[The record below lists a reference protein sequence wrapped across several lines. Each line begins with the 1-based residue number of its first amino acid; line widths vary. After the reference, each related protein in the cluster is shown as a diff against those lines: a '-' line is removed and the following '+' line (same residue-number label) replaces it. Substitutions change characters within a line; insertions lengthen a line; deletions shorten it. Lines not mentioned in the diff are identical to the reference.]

1 MVKRQHLLFSLQR
14 KRIRASWNKFN
25 LYNALT
31 WSKGLRKGTLYQQKW
46 TAKAETRAYHGE
58 KLTEAKFRNHFDGRL
73 NAVAPLQSAAARE
86 KSPAT
91 PFALQTYACLEK
103 RLDTAL
109 FRSMF
114 ASSPRQAAQFIRYGK
129 VKVNG
134 VTIKHPGYLL
144 KAGDVFSCDPER
156 VLQAVGRQKPSIKE
170 SVECANRQIRRYNRY
185 LKKCKR
191 YPEYMFRARERF
203 RNRHP
208 WLVKKDRE
216 NAANKIA
223 ATNTAILAK
232 MNQDINALTPSSV
245 LKSILLNEPY
255 FDKNGDLP
263 KLSFGQ
269 DVHGKSLSVF
279 QLVTGKRAI
288 LTPVK
293 AETETVDAEGTET
306 EVKPVAAETTEATA
320 EKPAETTEAAETSSE
335 NSAESATSDVPP
347 ADEAKVDATVLSYFP
362 PKTTDAE
369 GKTIVRDKSDLP
381 QHHADVKKLLLGI
394 IQIRSEQIRKAAE
407 KSQLD
412 PNKPENY
419 RPPYDPK
426 WVERLPE
433 EIPLI
438 DAEAA
443 EADPSAVL
451 PLRLPW
457 LGGGHYGL
465 QEPEKPYFTPWA
477 PRPFLSPFA
486 ILPHHIEVSFET
498 CHAIY
503 MRDPIARPGHSEVI
517 SPFSL
522 DMHERAYMFYV
533 TRRRKN

>member
-1 MVKRQHLLFSLQR
+1 M
-14 KRIRASWNKFN
+14 
-25 LYNALT
+25 YNALT
-31 WSKGLRKGTLYQQKW
+31 WNKGIRKGTLYQQKW

-73 NAVAPLQSAAARE
+73 SAVAPLQSAAARE

-91 PFALQTYACLEK
+91 PFALQAYACLEK

-129 VKVNG
+129 VQVNG

-144 KAGDVFSCDPER
+144 SAGDVFSCDPER

-170 SVECANRQIRRYNRY
+170 SVDFTNRQIRRYNQY
-185 LKKCKR
+185 LKKCKK
-191 YPEYMFRARERF
+191 YPEYMAKTRERF

-208 WLVKKDRE
+208 WLVQKDRE
-216 NAANKIA
+216 NAATKIA
-223 ATNTAILAK
+223 TINTNILTQ
-232 MNQDINALTPSSV
+232 MNADINALTPSSV
-245 LKSILLNEPY
+245 LKSILLEEPS
-255 FDKNGDLP
+255 FDKNSNLP
-263 KLSFGQ
+263 DFGFGQ
-269 DVHGKSLSVF
+269 DIQGKSLSIF

-288 LTPVK
+288 LTPVSEENVNEI
-293 AETETVDAEGTET
+293 AESK
-306 EVKPVAAETTEATA
+306 VKPSKDESAPVAAESTTTA
-320 EKPAETTEAAETSSE
+320 ESE
-335 NSAESATSDVPP
+335 ILTESAPEPVK
-347 ADEAKVDATVLSYFP
+347 ADESKVDATVTEYFP
-362 PKTTDAE
+362 PKTTDTE
-369 GKTIVRDKSDLP
+369 GNVVVSSKSDRP
-381 QHHADVKKLLLGI
+381 QHHSDVKKLLLQI
-394 IQIRSEQIRKAAE
+394 IKIRSEQIHVTADKA
-407 KSQLD
+407 KLD
-412 PNKPENY
+412 PNNPENY
-419 RPPYDPK
+419 RASYDPK
-426 WVERLPE
+426 WVERLSD

-438 DAEAA
+438 DAEAL
-443 EADPSAVL
+443 EEDPSSVL
-451 PLRLPW
+451 PIRLPW
-457 LGGGHYGL
+457 LSGGHYGL

-498 CHAIY
+498 CHAVY

-533 TRRRKN
+533 TRRRKH